1 MADAARRSVTVGPS
15 IGKLLKTG
23 DERLHAEASTLMPAA
38 LPALPFRHFSTLA
51 VGTQSEEAG
60 LVANAD
66 PDKLIR
72 CLGTFVQLA
81 HQNYAR
87 DG

>member
-1 MADAARRSVTVGPS
+1 MADAARRSDTVGPS

-23 DERLHAEASTLMPAA
+23 DERLHAEAYTLMPAG
-38 LPALPFRHFSTLA
+38 LPALPFRHFSRLA
-51 VGTQSEEAG
+51 AGTKSEEAG
-60 LVANAD
+60 LVADAD